1 MKIKL
6 RMMALQKKKENKKG
20 KKREQGVILSKILI
34 NNKVKIEDK

>member
-6 RMMALQKKKENKKG
+6 RMMALQKKKENKRS
-20 KKREQGVILSKILI
+20 KKREQEVILSKILI